1 MSIAYHLFKAQE
13 SMKQHYVSFQY
24 LSSKSIKKDKH
35 T

>member
-13 SMKQHYVSFQY
+13 SVKQHYVSFQY
-24 LSSKSIKKDKH
+24 LSSKSIKKYKH